1 MSRRVLAHATTKG
14 RQGARIEPGSDGRRI
29 AKHVGESPE
38 SSFYARLGRECQLCR
53 DALILRSR
61 GQQQQRR
68 GSEKDW
74 TAIARRLASSAA
86 ELRPSEAAVL
96 CHFLG
101 SHLPEDNKYAKDA
114 LTAVAATHFYSKLQH
129 WTGKELAMWSSAAT
143 VHRPLVTREAYR
155 VFFDHIEKNLHAIPV
170 DDAVVL
176 VSALGRSKEKIHSSL
191 RKHING
197 ITRGLVQRLPESLP
211 TMTPKSIA
219 QIAQLVTHTD
229 EDSHNLLMEEIPNR
243 DDVPA
248 ASWAQFLRI
257 YAEGH
262 DAWIN
267 RIWSKIVDSISS
279 SDGKTTAMILN
290 ALARAHSKAADV
302 RRLDL
307 TLGGSANG
315 WDVHSAAISCI
326 SLARLGQTQNA
337 IGTAELDRNFA
348 KLEDFLLAQDLSRS
362 NLLQLKQIALGFSLA
377 SLDHVSNGL
386 WRSIAVAA
394 SDARLPGSGE
404 DRIGVL
410 GSLSAGYPL
419 GKATKEIEHLARSI
433 PELID
438 LSNVSH
444 RSFHLLIMKLVKM
457 RYFPTEVM
465 AKVEGCIE
473 KDPGRLVPNGEAV
486 LSLIHYLFA
495 CNSDGFGLWKI
506 AVGKLDE
513 LHEEM
518 STEDLFASVGFMTT
532 CNRRPSEQVA
542 ADVLARL
549 SEPPNHQDALM
560 ALMSLC
566 RADLALRLPVHD
578 VGMRI
583 LASMRAAKPHVDVLQ
598 DCVDM
603 LCQVALL
610 SGSSQLIRQVIND
623 LSRVSLRNTNMSW
636 IAWSAAMLDSLDLI
650 PTSLLRSMLRVNL
663 DYRHPVAGFCRDSRM
678 AQRVH
683 KTLNSIGC
691 SFSAECESGGFRI
704 DFVSAYESVFL
715 LEVLAR

>member
-74 TAIARRLASSAA
+74 TTIARRLASSAG

-101 SHLPEDNKYAKDA
+101 SHLPEDNKYARDA

-155 VFFDHIEKNLHAIPV
+155 VFFHHIEKNFHAIPI

-191 RKHING
+191 RKHINATK
-197 ITRGLVQRLPESLP
+197 IPTTSLW
-211 TMTPKSIA
+211 KEIA
-219 QIAQLVTHTD
+219 
-229 EDSHNLLMEEIPNR
+229 NR

-262 DAWIN
+262 DAWID
-267 RIWSKIVDSISS
+267 RIWSRIVDSISS
-279 SDGKTTAMILN
+279 GDGKTTAMILN

-307 TLGGSANG
+307 TLGGSAND

-377 SLDHVSNGL
+377 FLDHVSNGL

-433 PELID
+433 PELVD
-438 LSNVSH
+438 LSSH
-444 RSFHLLIMKLVKM
+444 KQ
-457 RYFPTEVM
+457 VM